1 MRDKRRLTW
10 LFAACVLMISLFL
23 AVGIT
28 FGRYRSEI
36 LGNLI
41 FQVKPMKQ
49 LTFQSQKWL
58 QAEDGSYALTFTM
71 AEEADNCRMYLAVS
85 EGITAPDALQVTLTL
100 PIVEAGED
108 PAEEEQTEENLEAQ
122 EGTGDSSETPEEV
135 LPVVLTATMEKITE
149 GTALYATFG
158 SGYVFRFYD
167 AETGNEITLDLVAE
181 SAYVLTVTGLQSAAE
196 QTSLLRLFVEYA

>member
-10 LFAACVLMISLFL
+10 LLTAFLLMISLLL

-28 FGRYRSEI
+28 FGRYRTEI
-36 LGNLI
+36 FGNLI
-41 FQVKPMKQ
+41 FQVKPLKQ
-49 LTFQSQKWL
+49 LAFQSQQWA
-58 QAEDGSYALTFTM
+58 QAEDGSYTLTFTM
-71 AEEADNCRMYLAVS
+71 AEANENCRIYLAVS

-100 PIVEAGED
+100 PVVT
-108 PAEEEQTEENLEAQ
+108 TEENLEAQ
-122 EGTGDSSETPEEV
+122 EEAGDSSETPEEV
-135 LPVVLTATMEKITE
+135 LPVVLTATMEQITE
-149 GTALYATFG
+149 GTALYGTFG

-167 AETGNEITLDLVAE
+167 AETGEQITLDLVAG